1 MFVIVHRF
9 VVTWFLLLSTT
20 TASFSS
26 FIDEHDILSSKRDTP
41 TTLLEPGTSHYRV
54 NCYQS
59 LLQRIKDR
67 RYYDSKEGE
76 GGNRRAF
83 IVEIPLDELVAWDG
97 VRGTQMANRAIQN
110 TTRYL
115 SLFAKVIDGKLE
127 SMQAG
132 AGNADGNGNE
142 REGAG
147 LGWGENITIEFPP
160 ILMQGTN

>member
-1 MFVIVHRF
+1 M
-9 VVTWFLLLSTT
+9 
-20 TASFSS
+20 
-26 FIDEHDILSSKRDTP
+26 
-41 TTLLEPGTSHYRV
+41 

-147 LGWGENITIEFPP
+147 LG
-160 ILMQGTN
+160 